1 MAVEL
6 NLINKSNPRRYFSS
20 TANSSSVGIDT
31 SSMVLLLD
39 SIGSILLFNVAT
51 FLAWEISSELY
62 FKETEQNK
70 NYLIQAI
77 IDDSGNPRIDI
88 DTLFAMRV
96 EYPNLLFDAMN
107 PIAVLVPSN
116 RLDTLAYLSS
126 SEISAIKHIQVQISE
141 DSIDQDIEIL
151 EKLDI
156 NESKDMKKIS
166 FIPEANS
173 DVELTPSQI
182 VKLKQIGDFGSK
194 ISDGGGSFQ
203 LTIQPYSKL
212 SADEFSAVTS
222 LTDEIKIITPSL
234 FTIEVTSSI
243 HESLQQLRKI
253 PLMRKNSIELIV
265 ATEVT
270 PFVSEF
276 DLLYLRFHENV
287 KISFSSEENE
297 LILKLPN
304 LRVLKSN
311 IASIDKLFTLSKQG
325 INKIFVDNVSEDSF
339 VDISVPNF
347 AILDRLNFQVQ
358 NVPLHIQI
366 NNNDDLRRLDFS
378 SSSSSLNAN
387 FISFDNFLSLDIS
400 SMYKMV
406 YKGFSLYD
414 ERASK
419 AGVLFLNKDEVKLI
433 ESNPPEW
440 IHLLAKSGIH
450 TFNFLDPQI
459 LSEDFTEAL
468 ISQNL
473 SVLNTPVDG
482 DLLVSGIVFN
492 EDSLVSGV
500 VDGDFMS
507 SDNALQIAS
516 LLNDINIDRLFI
528 KIDSDSDLVLD
539 VSLDEFS
546 NWAVNAHLDFG
557 GATAKIPE
565 DWVNANLNENSSIE
579 FFENN
584 LNISVVGV
592 SSDNL
597 LHLQIA

>member
-6 NLINKSNPRRYFSS
+6 NLLTKSNPRRYFSS
-20 TANSSSVGIDT
+20 SSNSPSSAIDT

-51 FLAWEISSELY
+51 FMAWEISSELY
-62 FKETEQNK
+62 FKEKQQNK
-70 NYLIQAI
+70 DYLIQAI

-88 DTLFAMRV
+88 DTLLAMRV

-126 SEISAIKHIQVQISE
+126 SEIRAIKHIQVQISE
-141 DSIDQDIEIL
+141 DDIDQDIEIL

-166 FIPEANS
+166 FIPEGNN
-173 DVELTPSQI
+173 DIELTPSQI

-194 ISDGGGSFQ
+194 ISDVGSGFH
-203 LTIQPYSKL
+203 LTIQPYSKI
-212 SADEFSAVTS
+212 SADELSAITS
-222 LTDEIKIITPSL
+222 LTDEIKINVPSL

-243 HESLQQLRKI
+243 HDSLQQLRKL
-253 PLMRKNSIELIV
+253 PLMRNNSIDLII
-265 ATEVT
+265 ATDVT

-276 DLLYLRFHENV
+276 DLLYLRYHDNI
-287 KISFSSEENE
+287 KISFLSAEED

-304 LRVLKSN
+304 LRVLKSS

-325 INKIFVDNVSEDSF
+325 VSKIFVDNISEDSF

-378 SSSSSLNAN
+378 SSSSSLNTN
-387 FISFDNFLSLDIS
+387 FISFDNFSSLDIS

-419 AGVLFLNKDEVKLI
+419 NGVLFLNKDEVKLI
-433 ESNPPEW
+433 ESNPSEW

-507 SDNALQIAS
+507 SENALKVAS
-516 LLNDINIDRLFI
+516 LLNDINIDRLI
-528 KIDSDSDLVLD
+528 ININPNSDLVLD
-539 VSLDEFS
+539 VSLDDFS
-546 NWAVNAHLDFG
+546 DWAVDAHLDFG
-557 GATAKIPE
+557 GAIANIPE
-565 DWVNANLNENSSIE
+565 DWVNAILNKNSSFE
-579 FFENN
+579 LFENN
-584 LNISVVGV
+584 LNISVVGI

-597 LHLQIA
+597 LHLHIA